1 MRKIF
6 FLLLRWIYLIQLKKC
21 RVSSFIDTLISVRL
35 ELPKPLFFGVT
46 ADVLFADTNIYVHDS
61 KQEIIFRFNSQGN
74 FLNMIGKL
82 GNGPG
87 EFSSCSSCFLNG
99 DTVFVSDLD
108 TRRIFSYTQ
117 EGNFINVISFPF
129 SFVYEDI
136 VYLPNGEFLCHRL
149 APAKNNRGIW
159 IMNKK
164 GEKSEVVYANEDV
177 YPYIHSSWNTLS
189 MLGGGLI
196 GIYEPP
202 TGNYYSFNTKDHSLK
217 KVIQLRANAKML
229 GDFKGIDSTIGLKE
243 EYSNCS
249 IILNT
254 DNYIFSLWVL
264 PGYTSG
270 VFSLYSKE
278 AKKMTIFKKP
288 LVDFPG
294 YFSLGTMKSS
304 NLPNTLVTILTD
316 EYQFDDCPKQYKN
329 LEFNER
335 VMIVNKWVFK

>member
-1 MRKIF
+1 M
-6 FLLLRWIYLIQLKKC
+6 
-21 RVSSFIDTLISVRL
+21 
-35 ELPKPLFFGVT
+35 
-46 ADVLFADTNIYVHDS
+46 
-61 KQEIIFRFNSQGN
+61 
-74 FLNMIGKL
+74 
-82 GNGPG
+82 
-87 EFSSCSSCFLNG
+87 NG

-189 MLGGGLI
+189 VLGGGLI

>member
-1 MRKIF
+1 M
-6 FLLLRWIYLIQLKKC
+6 
-21 RVSSFIDTLISVRL
+21 
-35 ELPKPLFFGVT
+35 
-46 ADVLFADTNIYVHDS
+46 
-61 KQEIIFRFNSQGN
+61 
-74 FLNMIGKL
+74 
-82 GNGPG
+82 
-87 EFSSCSSCFLNG
+87 
-99 DTVFVSDLD
+99 
-108 TRRIFSYTQ
+108 
-117 EGNFINVISFPF
+117 
-129 SFVYEDI
+129 
-136 VYLPNGEFLCHRL
+136 
-149 APAKNNRGIW
+149 
-159 IMNKK
+159 
-164 GEKSEVVYANEDV
+164 
-177 YPYIHSSWNTLS
+177 
-189 MLGGGLI
+189 
-196 GIYEPP
+196 
-202 TGNYYSFNTKDHSLK
+202 
-217 KVIQLRANAKML
+217 IQLRANAKML

>member
-136 VYLPNGEFLCHRL
+136 VYMPDGEFLCHRL

-189 MLGGGLI
+189 ILGGGLI

-202 TGNYYSFNTKDHSLK
+202 TGNYYSFNTKDHLLK